1 MIVTSWNYEAGG
13 IRLHITY
20 GDIYMHTNI
29 HIYTYLYIHTYTYI
43 HIYIDLTNIKFN
55 YGGEKVSSRKS
66 HTDFH

>member
-1 MIVTSWNYEAGG
+1 MIVTSRNYEAGS

-43 HIYIDLTNIKFN
+43 YRPDEH
-55 YGGEKVSSRKS
+55 
-66 HTDFH
+66 